1 MPSITNDRQ
10 SLDTVLFNRVSKG
23 LLGKQAE
30 IEVTGLPFG
39 DRVAAKWLPLLGI
52 TYHPKDDLV
61 EIALEGSDHLI
72 HQPREISVEDGPE
85 GLTAMEIVGADQRR
99 QIVRLREPLMLMRH

>member
-1 MPSITNDRQ
+1 MAPRSLPKTEWQAYCDRM
-10 SLDTVLFNRVSKG
+10 SKG
-23 LLGKQAE
+23 LVGKQAE

-52 TYHPKDDLV
+52 TYDPKSDLV
-61 EIALEGSDHLI
+61 EIALEGLDHLT

-85 GLTAMEIVGADQRR
+85 GLTAMEIVGADKRR
-99 QIVRLREPLMLMRH
+99 QIVKLREPLLLTRH

>member
-1 MPSITNDRQ
+1 M
-10 SLDTVLFNRVSKG
+10 SKG

-39 DRVAAKWLPLLGI
+39 DHVAAKWLPLLGI
-52 TYHPKDDLV
+52 AYDPKSDLV
-61 EIALEGSDHLI
+61 EIALEGLDHHI

-99 QIVRLREPLMLMRH
+99 QIVKLREPLMLMRR